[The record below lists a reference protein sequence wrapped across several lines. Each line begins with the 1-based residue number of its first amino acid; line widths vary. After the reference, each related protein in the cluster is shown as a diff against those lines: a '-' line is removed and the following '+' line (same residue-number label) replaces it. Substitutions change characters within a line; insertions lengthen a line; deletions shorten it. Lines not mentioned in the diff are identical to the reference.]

1 MNKTSKKNTKRI
13 VFCLL
18 ILTMVVNYSGAEVE
32 MGPCE
37 FAFIRCFQD
46 PIWKGG
52 TTEGLFHCALGY
64 AFCKKYIDSVKGF

>member
-1 MNKTSKKNTKRI
+1 MNKTGKKSTKWF

-18 ILTMVVNYSGAEVE
+18 ILTMLVNYSEAE
-32 MGPCE
+32 MDLGPCE
-37 FAFIRCFQD
+37 YAFIRCFQD
-46 PIWKGG
+46 PLWRGG